1 MDNAKRKGRPPKN
14 SEAIYIRGKY
24 TPASGILSNEY
35 NKKTYFTV
43 RLKKKEK
50 SLISAAAKKSGL
62 SLNSFVEDSVRR
74 RIYEV
79 LTDEERANASQS
91 DEDTTSE

>member
-14 SEAIYIRGKY
+14 KEAIYIRGKY
-24 TPASGILSNEY
+24 TPASGVLSNSY

-50 SLISAAAKKSGL
+50 SLISSAAKKCGM
-62 SLNSFVEDSVRR
+62 SLNSFVEDSVHR

-79 LTDEERANASQS
+79 LTDEEMTNASQS
-91 DEDTTSE
+91 DGDETAE